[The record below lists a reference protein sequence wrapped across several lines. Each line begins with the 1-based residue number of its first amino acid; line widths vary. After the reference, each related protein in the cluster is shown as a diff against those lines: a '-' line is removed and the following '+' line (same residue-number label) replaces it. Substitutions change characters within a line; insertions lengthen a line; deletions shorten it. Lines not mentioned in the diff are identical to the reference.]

1 MIIAVASGK
10 GGTGKTTVAVNMAM
24 CLSEPV
30 HLVDCDVE
38 EPNCH
43 IFLNPE
49 ISGRERVALPFPVV
63 DERLCDGCGE
73 CSRACQY
80 NAIVALKTKP
90 LVFPS
95 LCHGCGGCVQA
106 CPKSAITEG
115 MREIGT
121 IETGRGRHI
130 DFIQGQLDV
139 GQTLAPPLIRAV
151 KRRISFKGFTIVDC
165 PPGTSCP
172 VITAVKN
179 SDYVVLV
186 TESTPFGLHDL
197 KLAVETT
204 RRLGLDFGVVV
215 NRAATSD
222 HRVVEY
228 CKSEQIPLLLEIP
241 DDRRAAVAYSRG
253 QLIIEAV
260 PELRELFERLCC
272 RIISGMHHKGKYIT
286 TDEGKVV
293 GIA

>member
-10 GGTGKTTVAVNMAM
+10 GGTGKTTVAVNLAI
-24 CLSEPV
+24 CLREPV
-30 HLVDCDVE
+30 TLMDCDVE

-49 ISGRERVALPFPVV
+49 IQCRERVSLPFPIV
-63 DERLCDGCGE
+63 DESLCDGCGE
-73 CSRACQY
+73 CGRACQY

-95 LCHGCGGCVQA
+95 LCHGCGACVNA
-106 CPKSAITEG
+106 CPVNAINEG
-115 MREIGT
+115 KREIGT
-121 IETGRGRHI
+121 IESGTARHVN
-130 DFIQGQLDV
+130 FVQGCLDV

-151 KRRISFKGFTIVDC
+151 KRRRTAEGISVVDC

-172 VITAVKN
+172 VIAAVRG

-186 TESTPFGLHDL
+186 TEPTPFGLHDL
-197 KLAVETT
+197 KLAVETAKKIG
-204 RRLGLDFGVVV
+204 LGFGVVV
-215 NRAATSD
+215 NRASGSWHCVA
-222 HRVVEY
+222 EY
-228 CKSEQIPLLLEIP
+228 CRVAQIPILAEIP

-253 QLIIEAV
+253 QLIVEAV
-260 PELRELFERLCC
+260 PELRETFERLCC
-272 RIISGMHHKGKYIT
+272 RIILEIQRRTKLRKRGGPAA
-286 TDEGKVV
+286 E